1 MKFIHTAD
9 WQLGKPFAG
18 ISDSLKR
25 ALVSRERIEAVRR
38 IGAAAVREG
47 ASFVLVAG
55 DLFDSLTP
63 ERATVSAACLAIS
76 SIPVPV
82 VVIPGNHDHGGPGS
96 IWAQQFFLA
105 EQEKLAP
112 NLVVLLEERPYEL
125 EDAVIF
131 PCPLL
136 RRSAVSDPSAWL
148 RDPLVFNAFDDLRPR
163 ILMAHGSIG
172 EFQSLDDDD
181 RVAGISSSAIDLG
194 RLDRDAFDYAA
205 LGDWHGTK
213 QVGTKAWY
221 AGTPEQDRFS
231 RGEENLPGNILLV
244 EASRGA
250 VPKVEILQTGRLG
263 WETLHYTFS
272 SDSDLELL
280 SGRLDALFQKEHGR
294 FLLHL
299 VLEGSLGLDSSVM
312 LEELLQALEARLLRL
327 KLENRV
333 RTAPGPMEIAA
344 LQGNATD
351 PLSARVAGRLAG
363 MAAGEGDEA
372 ILAAL
377 ALRELHGLFIRE
389 GGR

>member
-25 ALVSRERIEAVRR
+25 AHVSRERIEAVRR
-38 IGAAAVREG
+38 IGEAAVREG

-63 ERATVSAACLAIS
+63 ERATVSAACLAVG

-96 IWAQQFFLA
+96 IWTRPFFLA
-105 EQEKLAP
+105 ERDSLAP
-112 NLVVLLEERPYEL
+112 NLIVLLEERPYEI
-125 EDAVIF
+125 EGAVIF

-136 RRSAVSDPSAWL
+136 RRSAVSDPAAWL
-148 RDPLVFNAFDDLRPR
+148 RDRQVFNAFGDLRPR

-181 RVAGISSSAIDLG
+181 RVAGISSSSIDLG

-231 RGEENLPGNILLV
+231 KGEENRPGNILLV

-250 VPKVEILQTGRLG
+250 VPKVDVLRTSRLG
-263 WETLHYTFS
+263 WEALHYSFS

-280 SGRLDALFQKEHGR
+280 SGMLDGLFQKEHGR
-294 FLLHL
+294 FLLNL
-299 VLEGSLGLDSSVM
+299 VLEGSLGLEASVR
-312 LEELLQALEARLLRL
+312 LEQLLQSLEARLLRL

-333 RTAPGPMEIAA
+333 RTAPGPVEIEA
-344 LQGNATD
+344 LTGNASD
-351 PLSARVAGRLAG
+351 PLTARVAGRLAG

-372 ILAAL
+372 QLAAL
-377 ALRELHGLFIRE
+377 ALRELHGLFILE